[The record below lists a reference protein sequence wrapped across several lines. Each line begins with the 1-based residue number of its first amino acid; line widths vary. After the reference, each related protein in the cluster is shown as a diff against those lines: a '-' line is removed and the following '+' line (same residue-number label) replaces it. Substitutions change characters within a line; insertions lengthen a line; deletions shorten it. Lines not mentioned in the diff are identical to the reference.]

1 MMARRYDRLPLD
13 GPAPV
18 LKTPA
23 GAVDT
28 HIHFF
33 DGQYPGAPGGPPPLD
48 DCTPDDY
55 RLVRKRLGLEKLVIV
70 QPNGYQFDNRC
81 SLDALRD
88 FGADARAV
96 LCLHGTESD
105 ADLQALHDQG
115 VRGARIMDL
124 PGGASTLDRTLA
136 LAARIAPFGWHVI
149 TQFDGR
155 SLEEHAKILERID
168 GDYVVDHTGKFLEPV
183 ATDDPAFAALLRLV
197 DKGNCYVKLS
207 AFYETSKSGPPFYED
222 VGRMARALIDHAPD
236 RVIWASNWPHVGRKA
251 ENYPDDANQLDCLG
265 QWTDSD
271 AIIRKI
277 LVENPRKLYDF
288 GA

>member
-1 MMARRYDRLPLD
+1 MARRYDTLPLD
-13 GPAPV
+13 GPKPALKAP
-18 LKTPA
+18 K

-33 DGQYPGAPGGPPPLD
+33 DGRYPGAVGGPPPTA

-55 RLVRKRLGLEKLVIV
+55 RRVQARLGIEKLVVV
-70 QPNGYQFDNRC
+70 QPNAYQFDNRC
-81 SLDALRD
+81 SLDALD
-88 FGADARAV
+88 AFGANARAI
-96 LCLHGTESD
+96 LCLTGSESE
-105 ADLQALHDQG
+105 AELQALHDRG
-115 VRGARIMDL
+115 VRGVRIMDL
-124 PGGASTLDRTLA
+124 PGGASKLDRTLD
-136 LAARIAPFGWHVI
+136 LAALIAPFGWHVI

-155 SLEEHAKILERID
+155 DLSDHAKILNRIEH
-168 GDYVVDHTGKFLEPV
+168 DYVIDHTAKYLEPV
-183 ATDDPAFAALLRLV
+183 TVDDPAFAELLRLI

-222 VGRMARALIDHAPD
+222 VGKLARALIDHAPD
-236 RVIWASNWPHVGRKA
+236 RIIWATNWPHIGRAA

-271 AIIRKI
+271 AVIAKI

-288 GA
+288 ED